1 MAGPNRSVK
10 AFALSILFIL
20 SGPLSQVMMANDS
33 ISELELSDDFSQTST
48 GITEVIIAGPN
59 GNGVGPSLTMNPDH
73 ALQTISFSV
82 AAGDEVRET
91 GFNWSDWNEPGFS
104 KLGLVEEDDGSL
116 ILGFQGITW
125 DFDQGKNGWTSSNS
139 NFGQRNSATT
149 CGMSGG
155 NGASW
160 WTRGGAVS
168 ITSPQVNLAGHQG
181 LAVQAWVKQGTYQCG
196 EEPDTN
202 ENFYLEYKNSNN
214 GWSQIQYLPGS
225 TTGGTVTNVN
235 YNLPSN
241 AYHQDFQIR
250 ARQNSGSGSCCDYW
264 FFDDVIIPGTT
275 GANLTSPT
283 FGWSSNSMEIIDE
296 GRYPPMLI
304 DAIIPSG
311 AFLNWTVIDG
321 DTNNPIPGLVN
332 RIGKLVDLSAVDWKT
347 HKSLKINLQF
357 ASSESGDSP
366 RLYGIS
372 GGGKIHDSFNSNPE
386 DSGWNLHNSTWDSS
400 GLSISGDSTSTL
412 ISPEFDIDLPFT
424 SFKFDSV
431 IEGDVTTYVSLDRGN
446 WSEFNSSSQRFDLE
460 RPSSVIQFK
469 VEGLNG
475 VWSLNNLRLQLY
487 PSESVVSPRMDID
500 GDGIFEWGV
509 TGEGIGSWGN
519 QDVFIDGNISST
531 FEIGFNPTSWHYL
544 LIPRNAKSFEVSVDD
559 VGAVGLGVQTIALWV
574 GNAMVAQ
581 TGGNGYVDGLRLSL
595 NESEL
600 DLLNFETN
608 NKAPTESMGGTDFIY
623 SKIELI
629 SDAGTHRLGGLTI
642 TYDAEETVIATGI
655 DEIVLSLNRARLNP
669 SKATNIPLIFKA
681 DSSCSLE
688 VSILSSTSSG
698 DVTMG
703 PLSWLNNS
711 ETLTPSHKWR
721 EMTTRAQV
729 HASSPHRLIM
739 NMYSD
744 DSQAMWFI
752 PLNFGNTVSVG
763 NHDSLILSD
772 EGLLHNISQDIHDLT
787 TSFRTSQSFE
797 DQEYLRLET
806 RVELANG
813 VISMPAIETWSS
825 PAIDNDMQIES
836 MEIFTDRGL
845 VASDSTYLM
854 AEDNLTFNIDI
865 GFEDGEE
872 DDKPY
877 AGEFEL
883 QLFRNNELIA
893 NSTEYDGDFWIV
905 ESVAPFTSGNV
916 SYEAILTPLTG
927 GGSGDTM
934 SINRTF
940 VIDPLAP
947 VVIGANIRFYDHLQS
962 STNQQIIVNITD
974 QPVIPSEITL
984 MLWTEWANDLD
995 GNGWPSEGEYVP
1007 RPLTPPS
1014 DLEVTYGSY
1023 QTTIDDSSGYP
1034 GEKVAGYVTGTGQS
1048 GYEIVEGGSDLVDD
1062 HLFMYQI
1069 LNDGVPLIDGDGFE
1083 WVGER
1088 RAWLHPGQS
1097 YGLNISFTELNGVSD
1112 VEQIKL
1118 SLADNIASDK
1128 LTIIWD
1134 SGVRNCVSESH
1145 HIVISSCKIVNS
1157 NGNTPNPYEQ
1167 DLALY
1172 LEFIPQWTLPDLGDI
1187 RREPVVSMT
1196 DRSGNLDS
1204 VAFPQN
1210 RWRFSTEMMIP
1221 SNLSLWVEN
1230 GALTEDGARVSPG
1243 SSMELSGEIMFT
1255 QSLDRPQ
1262 FECDVEVRIDGV
1274 KTMAS
1279 SSEGL
1284 FTAQVKASVKSGQ
1297 HAMTWKVGC
1306 MPEQGIDTTS
1316 QFDAVKWIL
1325 VDSIGPQVIEFSSP
1339 RQSSILEL
1347 ESHEVRVIISEN
1359 YGIDASSVEMFWW
1372 ITASSTN
1379 DKITSG
1385 NQMMTLDGE
1394 ENEGLRLEFV
1404 GSVDLSG
1411 VSTEYLQEQ
1420 VVLKMRFEG
1429 RDIAGNQFET
1439 TRNNENYPAGLW
1451 SLIHYTPDFKFEQSG
1466 IELSKSS
1473 LEVDEPTIVQIHVRN
1488 DGMLS
1493 GDANLLVEI
1502 VDLNGARS
1510 QLARTSLS
1518 VDANSVS
1525 TLVVD
1530 WKPTSPGIQRVEV
1543 TIGEDTDK
1551 SEFID
1556 VKKTQEKS
1564 FLQDSIGSTSPWI
1577 LGMTLAMVG
1586 VSLLVILAWMRLA
1599 TLNNGDSDLEWE
1611 YEDEEEEDESEDSD

>member
-1 MAGPNRSVK
+1 MAGLNRSVK

-20 SGPLSQVMMANDS
+20 SGPLSQFMMADES
-33 ISELELSDDFSQTST
+33 ISELDLSEGFSQSST
-48 GITEVIIAGPN
+48 TITEVTIAGPN
-59 GNGVGPSLTMNPDH
+59 GNGVGPSLVMDSDH

-104 KLGLVEEDDGSL
+104 KLGLLEEDDGSL
-116 ILGFQGITW
+116 ILGFQGVTW
-125 DFDQGKNGWTSSNS
+125 DFDQGKNGWTSSNT
-139 NFGQRNSATT
+139 NFGQRNSAST

-168 ITSPQVNLAGHQG
+168 VTSPQVNLAGFQG
-181 LAVQAWVKQGTYQCG
+181 LAVQAWIKQGNYQCG

-225 TTGGTVTNVN
+225 TSGGTVTNVN

-250 ARQNSGSGSCCDYW
+250 ARQNSGSGTCCDYW
-264 FFDDVIIPGTT
+264 FFDDIIIPGTT
-275 GANLTSPT
+275 GADLTTPT
-283 FGWSSNSMEIIDE
+283 FGWSSNSIERIDE
-296 GRYPPMLI
+296 GRFPPMLI

-311 AFLNWTVIDG
+311 SFLNWTVIDG

-332 RIGKLVDLSAVDWKT
+332 RTGKLVDLSSVDWKT
-347 HKSLKINLQF
+347 HKSLKINLHF
-357 ASSESGDSP
+357 ASSESGESP

-372 GGGKIHDSFNSNPE
+372 GGGKIHDSFSSNPVE
-386 DSGWNLHNSTWDSS
+386 NGWSLDNSSWDSL
-400 GLSISGDSTSTL
+400 GKSIDGGSTSTL
-412 ISPEFDIDLPFT
+412 FSPEFDIDMPFT
-424 SFKFDSV
+424 SFKFDPS
-431 IEGDVTTYVSLDRGN
+431 IQGDVTTYVSIDRGN

-460 RPSSVIQFK
+460 RPSSVIKFK
-469 VEGLNG
+469 IEGQNG
-475 VWSLNNLRLQLY
+475 AWSLNNMALELY

-500 GDGIFEWGV
+500 GDGISEWSVAGK
-509 TGEGIGSWGN
+509 GIGSWGN

-559 VGAVGLGVQTIALWV
+559 VGTVGLGVQTIALWV
-574 GNAMVAQ
+574 GNTMISQ
-581 TGGNGYVDGLRLSL
+581 TGGNGFVDGLRLTM

-600 DLLNFETN
+600 DILNFETN
-608 NKAPTESMGGTDFIY
+608 NKAPTESMGGTEFIY

-642 TYDAEETVIATGI
+642 TYDAEQTVVATGI
-655 DEIVLSLNRARLNP
+655 DEIVLSMNRARLDQ
-669 SKATNIPLIFKA
+669 SKATNLPLIFNA
-681 DSSCSLE
+681 ESPCTLE

-711 ETLTPSHKWR
+711 ETLTPSQKWR
-721 EMTTRAQV
+721 EMTTSAQV
-729 HASSPHRLIM
+729 HTSSPHRLIM

-744 DSQAMWFI
+744 DAQAMWFI
-752 PLNFGNTVSVG
+752 PIHFGNTISVG
-763 NHDSLILSD
+763 DHDSLILSD
-772 EGLLHNISQDIHDLT
+772 EGIIHNISQDIHDLT
-787 TSFRTSQSFE
+787 TRFRTSQSFDDE
-797 DQEYLRLET
+797 EYLRLET

-825 PAIDNDMQIES
+825 PASDNDLQIES
-836 MEIFTDRGL
+836 MAIFTDRGL

-865 GFEDGEE
+865 GFEDGAGDE
-872 DDKPY
+872 KPFP
-877 AGEFEL
+877 GEFEL
-883 QLFRNNELIA
+883 QLSRNDEVIA
-893 NSTEYDGDFWIV
+893 NSTEFDGDYWIV
-905 ESVAPFTSGNV
+905 ESVAPFTNGNV
-916 SYEAILTPLTG
+916 TYEVTLTPLAG

-947 VVIGANIRFYDHLQS
+947 VVTGANIRFYDHLQS

-974 QPVIPSEITL
+974 QPVIPSEVTL

-995 GNGWPSEGEYVP
+995 GNGWPSEGEYVA
-1007 RPLTPPS
+1007 RPLTPPN

-1023 QTTIDDSSGYP
+1023 HTTVDDSSGYP
-1034 GEKVAGYVTGTGQS
+1034 GEKVAGYVVGTGQS
-1048 GYEIVEGGSDLVDD
+1048 GYDIVEGGSDFVDD

-1069 LNDGVPLIDGDGFE
+1069 LDDGVPLIDSDGFE
-1083 WVGER
+1083 WAGER
-1088 RAWLHPGQS
+1088 RAWLHPGQN

-1112 VEQIKL
+1112 VERIEV

-1128 LTIIWD
+1128 LTIIWV
-1134 SGVRNCVSESH
+1134 SGARNCVSESH
-1145 HIVISSCKIVNS
+1145 HIVISSCKIVNL
-1157 NGNTPNPYEQ
+1157 NGQNPNPYEQ
-1167 DLALY
+1167 DLTLQ
-1172 LEFIPQWTLPDLGDI
+1172 LEFIPQWTLPDLGDA
-1187 RREPVVSMT
+1187 RREPVVSIS

-1204 VAFPQN
+1204 VAYPQN

-1230 GALTEDGARVSPG
+1230 GALTDDGARVSKG
-1243 SSMELSGEIMFT
+1243 SLMELSGEVMFS

-1262 FECDVEVRIDGV
+1262 FECDVEVRIDGI
-1274 KTMAS
+1274 KTTVA

-1284 FTAQVKASVKSGQ
+1284 FTAQVNAPVKSGQ

-1316 QFDAVKWIL
+1316 QIDAVKWIL
-1325 VDSIGPQVIEFSSP
+1325 VDTVGPQVIEFSSP

-1347 ESHEVRVIISEN
+1347 ESHEIRVVISEN
-1359 YGIDASSVEMFWW
+1359 YGIDANSVEMFWW
-1372 ITASSTN
+1372 ISGSSSN
-1379 DKITSG
+1379 DKIASG

-1404 GSVDLSG
+1404 GSINLSG
-1411 VSTEYLQEQ
+1411 VSTEFLQEQ
-1420 VVLKMRFEG
+1420 VVLKIRFEG

-1488 DGMLS
+1488 EGMLS

-1510 QLARTSLS
+1510 QLAKTSIF
-1518 VDANSVS
+1518 VDANSVA

-1530 WKPTSPGIQRVEV
+1530 WKPSSPGIQRVEV

-1577 LGMTLAMVG
+1577 LGVAVTMIC
-1586 VSLLVILAWMRLA
+1586 VSLLFILAWMRLF
-1599 TLNNGDSDLEWE
+1599 TLKNGDSDLEWE
-1611 YEDEEEEDESEDSD
+1611 YEYEEDEFDDSD